1 LSCDPANPLKMP
13 NLIPAKVLDICPS
26 PYGHA
31 VFVRS
36 AEKVFV
42 IYVDRARGA
51 ALQYAFKGEKASRP
65 LSHEFAL
72 GMLDALDCSVKNA
85 VIYREKDGTFFTS
98 LGVVMKNELGC
109 KIAEVDGRPSDVL
122 AAALSAGAPIFVE
135 AGLLERL
142 PDMGEAYK
150 KIKGD

>member
-1 LSCDPANPLKMP
+1 MP
-13 NLIPAKVLDICPS
+13 NLIPAKILDVCPS
-26 PYGHA
+26 PYGYA
-31 VFVRS
+31 VFVRAS
-36 AEKVFV
+36 EKVFA

-51 ALQYAFKGEKASRP
+51 AMQSAFRGDQSERP

-72 GMLDALDCSVKNA
+72 QMLDALDCSVKNA

-98 LGVVMKNELGC
+98 LNVEMKNELGR
-109 KIAEVDGRPSDVL
+109 KIAGVDGRPSDVL
-122 AAALSAGAPIFVE
+122 AAALSARAPIFVE

-142 PDMGEAYK
+142 PDMGETYK